1 MAIFGPVTAP
11 KKDLRKIDLGDADIM
26 MELLE
31 ELAIATATYDWI
43 KTNQPHHPEAKEIQA
58 QAHEVFD
65 DLVGI
70 MKGEIKD
77 DRINRHSD
85 WKGADLIE
93 HLEKGEG
100 KKSDFIVEE
109 TLARF
114 IDAFIDFS
122 HQTDENGA
130 PLSRLKYYAFMS
142 GWAHYLAGLAPNET
156 PPKGE

>member
-1 MAIFGPVTAP
+1 
-11 KKDLRKIDLGDADIM
+11 
-26 MELLE
+26 
-31 ELAIATATYDWI
+31 
-43 KTNQPHHPEAKEIQA
+43 
-58 QAHEVFD
+58 
-65 DLVGI
+65 

-85 WKGADLIE
+85 WKGADLID

-100 KKSDFIVEE
+100 KKSDFIIEE

-142 GWAHYLAGLAPNET
+142 GWAHYLAGLAPDET